1 MLDDRDYMARALGEA
16 RDAGDRGEVPVGAV
30 LVGPGGDILA
40 SAGNAQ
46 IGSCD
51 ATAHAE
57 VRVLQMA
64 GLACGNY
71 RLPGT
76 VLFVT
81 LEPCTMCCGP

>member
-46 IGSCD
+46 IGNCD
-51 ATAHAE
+51 ATAHCRSQGTADG
-57 VRVLQMA
+57 RI
-64 GLACGNY
+64 GL
-71 RLPGT
+71 R
-76 VLFVT
+76 
-81 LEPCTMCCGP
+81 

>member
-46 IGSCD
+46 IGI
-51 ATAHAE
+51 AHVIRQNHND
-57 VRVLQMA
+57 VRSFSSQY
-64 GLACGNY
+64 G
-71 RLPGT
+71 RPQQQRT
-76 VLFVT
+76 S
-81 LEPCTMCCGP
+81 EK